1 MYFLSLSF
9 SEGNNET
16 SDEAAGGGV
25 GVGGGSS
32 PPSALELAKMQDEML
47 EILLS
52 TETAPDGTWKKT
64 WSSSR
69 YCSRSDLISN
79 ACFSECKCCMYSY
92 FASNGNILI

>member
-1 MYFLSLSF
+1 MRTLFLF
-9 SEGNNET
+9 PFITEGNNET

-25 GVGGGSS
+25 GVGGGSG

-79 ACFSECKCCMYSY
+79 ACF
-92 FASNGNILI
+92 

>member
-1 MYFLSLSF
+1 MFMLLYISSGEQSFLF
-9 SEGNNET
+9 PFITEGNNET
-16 SDEAAGGGV
+16 SDEAAGGGS
-25 GVGGGSS
+25 G

-69 YCSRSDLISN
+69 YCSRSDMISN
-79 ACFSECKCCMYSY
+79 AMFLRM
-92 FASNGNILI
+92 